1 MKVIKGDLIKMAVA
15 GEFDVI
21 VHGCNCF
28 CKMGAGIA
36 KQVKEVFP
44 EAYEADMQTQKGGK
58 SKLGHFSYAEIK
70 RDNFDVTV
78 ISAYTQYKYWG
89 AELLVDYEAIYNVF
103 TEVRSSFAGKR
114 IGIPMI
120 GAGLAGGD
128 WVTIENIISEIMYFE
143 DITVVEFE

>member
-1 MKVIKGDLIKMAVA
+1 MKVIKGDLVKLAVA
-15 GEFDVI
+15 DEFDVI

-36 KQVKEVFP
+36 KQIKEVFP
-44 EAYEADMQTQKGGK
+44 EAYEVDMLTQKGGEL
-58 SKLGHFSYAEIK
+58 KLGDFNYADIK
-70 RDNFDVTV
+70 RDGFEV
-78 ISAYTQYKYWG
+78 IVVNAYTQYKYWG
-89 AELLVDYEAIYNVF
+89 EELLVDYEAIYNVF
-103 TEVRSSFAGKR
+103 SKIKNKFTGKS

-128 WVTIENIISEIMYFE
+128 WVTIENIISTLMSDE